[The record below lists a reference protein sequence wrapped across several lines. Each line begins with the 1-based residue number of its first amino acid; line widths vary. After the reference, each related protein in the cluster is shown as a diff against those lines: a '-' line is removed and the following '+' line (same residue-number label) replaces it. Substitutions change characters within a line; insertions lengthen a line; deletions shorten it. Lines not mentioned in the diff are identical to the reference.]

1 MNPEQLRS
9 DVVRYWWSKAE
20 ESLVSAQREVEAGA
34 LTFAMNRIYYT
45 AFYAVSAALLDQQ
58 TSFKKHSGVR
68 AAFHREFIK
77 KGILDSN
84 WGKFYDQLFED
95 RQEGDYVALTEFE
108 SEYVHRQL
116 ARCRDFLTQLRP
128 HIVSLQQE

>member
-1 MNPEQLRS
+1 MNPEELRG

-20 ESLVSAQREVEAGA
+20 ESLASAQREADAGA
-34 LTFAMNRIYYT
+34 LAFAMNRIYYS

-58 TSFKKHSGVR
+58 TSFRKHSGVR
-68 AAFHREFIK
+68 AAFHKEFIK

-95 RQEGDYVALTEFE
+95 RQEGDYLALTEFDP
-108 SEYVHRQL
+108 EYVRSQL
-116 ARCRDFLTQLRP
+116 ARCRDFLTHLRP
-128 HIVSLQQE
+128 HIVSLQKK